1 MGVHNSSGSR
11 SDRRV
16 EESFSLWRNMKGFV
30 AVFTGIVA
38 SGSVSGAP
46 QNFIMNRCTNDCNI
60 RDLSNIEHNQVSTNY
75 VDYRNENTYNLDNIF
90 TNVRSTSTSSND
102 YFNVLP
108 YFFGNNRRYKR
119 EALREESAPYAYQT
133 RVQNPDQGM
142 EYQVDVTVDRNGN
155 SRSLQRV
162 QQNEVEIRDPSQS
175 YQMLL
180 ERSMQHGLNGNRRE
194 NLVDQKMELLEDRLM
209 LEQYR
214 ADIISAEERSMLEQ
228 RQMRERERMD
238 NRRMMEQRFMDQRN
252 MDDQTNMDQ
261 RNEMDQYRMDQ
272 RNNLDQDLLE
282 RRHMRNEQMMDSKNL
297 KEQIYLEQREKVGQD
312 QIDQKRAMLDRVEDQ
327 ERRLMEQQQMM
338 KNRGEQFLRMDQG
351 QANRMEEQKRME
363 GLRMGAQKQMSD
375 RRMYMRNPMVNRR
388 TNQMA

>member
-16 EESFSLWRNMKGFV
+16 VESFSLWRNMKGFV

-38 SGSVSGAP
+38 SGSVGGAP

-60 RDLSNIEHNQVSTNY
+60 RDLSNIEHNQISTNF

-108 YFFGNNRRYKR
+108 YFFGNRFKR

-142 EYQVDVTVDRNGN
+142 EYQVDVTVDRSGN

-180 ERSMQHGLNGNRRE
+180 ERSMQQGLNGNRRE

-252 MDDQTNMDQ
+252 MDDQTNMDR

-272 RNNLDQDLLE
+272 RNNLDQDLLD

-297 KEQIYLEQREKVGQD
+297 NEQIYLEQMEKVGQE

-338 KNRGEQFLRMDQG
+338 EDSRGEQILRMDQG
-351 QANRMEEQKRME
+351 QAYRMEEQKRME
-363 GLRMGAQKQMSD
+363 GLRMSAQKQISD

>member
-38 SGSVSGAP
+38 CGSVSGAP

-75 VDYRNENTYNLDNIF
+75 VDYRTENTYNLDNIF
-90 TNVRSTSTSSND
+90 TNVRSTSSSSND

-119 EALREESAPYAYQT
+119 EALKEESAPYAYQT

-175 YQMLL
+175 YQMLP

-238 NRRMMEQRFMDQRN
+238 NRRMMEQRLMDQRN
-252 MDDQTNMDQ
+252 
-261 RNEMDQYRMDQ
+261 MDQ
-272 RNNLDQDLLE
+272 RNNLDQDLLN

-297 KEQIYLEQREKVGQD
+297 KEQIYLEQMEKVGQD

-338 KNRGEQFLRMDQG
+338 ENRGEQFLRMDQG

-363 GLRMGAQKQMSD
+363 GLRMSAQKQMSD

>member
-1 MGVHNSSGSR
+1 
-11 SDRRV
+11 
-16 EESFSLWRNMKGFV
+16 MKGFV

-38 SGSVSGAP
+38 SGSVTGAP
-46 QNFIMNRCTNDCNI
+46 QNFIMNRCTNDC
-60 RDLSNIEHNQVSTNY
+60 
-75 VDYRNENTYNLDNIF
+75 
-90 TNVRSTSTSSND
+90 
-102 YFNVLP
+102 FNVLP
-108 YFFGNNRRYKR
+108 YFFGNNKRYKR

-133 RVQNPDQGM
+133 KVQNPDQGM

-162 QQNEVEIRDPSQS
+162 QQNEVEIIDPSKS

-180 ERSMQHGLNGNRRE
+180 ERSMQQGLNGNRRE

-214 ADIISAEERSMLEQ
+214 DDIMSAEERSMLEQ

-252 MDDQTNMDQ
+252 MADQTNMD
-261 RNEMDQYRMDQ
+261 RRSEMDQYRMDQ
-272 RNNLDQDLLE
+272 RNNLNQDLLD

-297 KEQIYLEQREKVGQD
+297 NEQIYLEQMEKVGQE
-312 QIDQKRAMLDRVEDQ
+312 QIDQKRDMLDRVEDQ

-338 KNRGEQFLRMDQG
+338 EDSRGEQFLRMDQG
-351 QANRMEEQKRME
+351 QANRME
-363 GLRMGAQKQMSD
+363 GLRMSAQKQMSD

>member
-16 EESFSLWRNMKGFV
+16 EESFSLWHNMKGFV

-75 VDYRNENTYNLDNIF
+75 VDYRNENSYNLDNIF
-90 TNVRSTSTSSND
+90 TNVRSTSSSSND

-175 YQMLL
+175 YQMLP

-214 ADIISAEERSMLEQ
+214 ADIISAGERSMLEQ

-238 NRRMMEQRFMDQRN
+238 NRRIMEQRFMDQRN
-252 MDDQTNMDQ
+252 MEDQT
-261 RNEMDQYRMDQ
+261 RMDQ

>member
-1 MGVHNSSGSR
+1 MGVHNSSGPR

-16 EESFSLWRNMKGFV
+16 EESFSLWHKMKGFV

-90 TNVRSTSTSSND
+90 TNVRSTSSSSND

-108 YFFGNNRRYKR
+108 YFFGNNRRFKR

-133 RVQNPDQGM
+133 RDHNPDQGM

-214 ADIISAEERSMLEQ
+214 ADIISAEERC
-228 RQMRERERMD
+228 
-238 NRRMMEQRFMDQRN
+238 MMEQRFMDQRN
-252 MDDQTNMDQ
+252 MEDQTNMDQ

-272 RNNLDQDLLE
+272 RNNLDQDLLN

-297 KEQIYLEQREKVGQD
+297 KEQIYLEQMEKVGQD

>member
-11 SDRRV
+11 SDGRV

-38 SGSVSGAP
+38 SGSVTGAP

-60 RDLSNIEHNQVSTNY
+60 RDLSNIEHNQISTNY

-102 YFNVLP
+102 YYNVLP

-133 RVQNPDQGM
+133 KVQNPDQGM
-142 EYQVDVTVDRNGN
+142 EYQVDVTVDRSGN

-162 QQNEVEIRDPSQS
+162 QQNEVEIRDPSQRC
-175 YQMLL
+175 QMLL
-180 ERSMQHGLNGNRRE
+180 ERSMQHGLNGNTRE

-228 RQMRERERMD
+228 RQMRERERMG
-238 NRRMMEQRFMDQRN
+238 NRRMMEQKFTDQRN
-252 MDDQTNMDQ
+252 LADQTNMDQ
-261 RNEMDQYRMDQ
+261 RNEMGQYRMDQ
-272 RNNLDQDLLE
+272 RNKLDQDLL
-282 RRHMRNEQMMDSKNL
+282 DSRNL
-297 KEQIYLEQREKVGQD
+297 KEEIYLEQMEKFGQE

-338 KNRGEQFLRMDQG
+338 ENRGEQIPRMDQG
-351 QANRMEEQKRME
+351 QSYRMEEQKRME
-363 GLRMGAQKQMSD
+363 GLRMPAQKQMSD

>member
-38 SGSVSGAP
+38 SGSVTGAP

-60 RDLSNIEHNQVSTNY
+60 RDLSNIAHNQISTNF

-108 YFFGNNRRYKR
+108 YFFGNRFKR

-142 EYQVDVTVDRNGN
+142 EYQVDVRVDRSGN

-162 QQNEVEIRDPSQS
+162 KQNEVEIIDPSKS

-180 ERSMQHGLNGNRRE
+180 ERSMQQGLNGNRRE
-194 NLVDQKMELLEDRLM
+194 NLVDQKMELLGDRLM
-209 LEQYR
+209 L
-214 ADIISAEERSMLEQ
+214 
-228 RQMRERERMD
+228 
-238 NRRMMEQRFMDQRN
+238 EQRFMDQRN
-252 MDDQTNMDQ
+252 MDDQTNMDR

-272 RNNLDQDLLE
+272 RNNLDQVLLD

-297 KEQIYLEQREKVGQD
+297 DEQIYLEQMEKVGQE

-338 KNRGEQFLRMDQG
+338 EDSRGEQILRMDQG
-351 QANRMEEQKRME
+351 QAYRMEEQKRME
-363 GLRMGAQKQMSD
+363 GLRMSAQKQMSV
-375 RRMYMRNPMVNRR
+375 RRMYLRNPIVNRR

>member
-38 SGSVSGAP
+38 SGSVGGAP

-60 RDLSNIEHNQVSTNY
+60 RDLSNIEHNQISTNF

-108 YFFGNNRRYKR
+108 YFFGNNRRFKR

-142 EYQVDVTVDRNGN
+142 EYQVDVTVDRSGN

-162 QQNEVEIRDPSQS
+162 QQNEVEIKDPSQR

-180 ERSMQHGLNGNRRE
+180 ERSMQHGLNGNTRE

-214 ADIISAEERSMLEQ
+214 ANIISAEERSMLEQ
-228 RQMRERERMD
+228 
-238 NRRMMEQRFMDQRN
+238 
-252 MDDQTNMDQ
+252 
-261 RNEMDQYRMDQ
+261 
-272 RNNLDQDLLE
+272 
-282 RRHMRNEQMMDSKNL
+282 RHMRNEQMMDSKNL
-297 KEQIYLEQREKVGQD
+297 NEQIYLEQMEKVGQE

-338 KNRGEQFLRMDQG
+338 GDSRGEQILRMDQC
-351 QANRMEEQKRME
+351 QAYRMEEQKRME
-363 GLRMGAQKQMSD
+363 GLRMSAQKQISD

>member
-38 SGSVSGAP
+38 SGSVGGAP
-46 QNFIMNRCTNDCNI
+46 QNFIMNRCTNDCNF
-60 RDLSNIEHNQVSTNY
+60 RDLSNIEHNQISTNF

-108 YFFGNNRRYKR
+108 YFFGNNRRFKR

-142 EYQVDVTVDRNGN
+142 EYQVDVTVDRSGN

-162 QQNEVEIRDPSQS
+162 QQNEVEIKDPSQR

-180 ERSMQHGLNGNRRE
+180 ERSMQHGLNGNTRE

-228 RQMRERERMD
+228 R
-238 NRRMMEQRFMDQRN
+238 FMDQRN
-252 MDDQTNMDQ
+252 MDDQTNMDR
-261 RNEMDQYRMDQ
+261 RNEMDQYTWI
-272 RNNLDQDLLE
+272 
-282 RRHMRNEQMMDSKNL
+282 
-297 KEQIYLEQREKVGQD
+297 KEI
-312 QIDQKRAMLDRVEDQ
+312 
-327 ERRLMEQQQMM
+327 
-338 KNRGEQFLRMDQG
+338 
-351 QANRMEEQKRME
+351 
-363 GLRMGAQKQMSD
+363 
-375 RRMYMRNPMVNRR
+375 
-388 TNQMA
+388 

>member
-108 YFFGNNRRYKR
+108 YFFGNRRYKR
-119 EALREESAPYAYQT
+119 EALREESAPYAYQS

-180 ERSMQHGLNGNRRE
+180 ERSMQHGLNGNTRE

-214 ADIISAEERSMLEQ
+214 ADIISAEERRML
-228 RQMRERERMD
+228 
-238 NRRMMEQRFMDQRN
+238 EQRFMDQRN
-252 MDDQTNMDQ
+252 MEHQTNMDQ

-272 RNNLDQDLLE
+272 RNNLDQDLLN

-297 KEQIYLEQREKVGQD
+297 KEQIYLEQMEKVGQD

>member
-119 EALREESAPYAYQT
+119 EALKEESAPYAYQT

-238 NRRMMEQRFMDQRN
+238 NRRMMDQRN

-375 RRMYMRNPMVNRR
+375 RRMYMRNPMVNRG

>member
-1 MGVHNSSGSR
+1 MGVHNSSGPR

-16 EESFSLWRNMKGFV
+16 EESFSLWHKMKGFV

-180 ERSMQHGLNGNRRE
+180 ERSMQHGLNGNTRE

-238 NRRMMEQRFMDQRN
+238 QRS

>member
-60 RDLSNIEHNQVSTNY
+60 RDLSNIEHNQISTNF

-90 TNVRSTSTSSND
+90 TNVRSTSTSTND
-102 YFNVLP
+102 YYNVLP
-108 YFFGNNRRYKR
+108 YFFGNRRFKR

-142 EYQVDVTVDRNGN
+142 EYQVDVRVDRSGN

-162 QQNEVEIRDPSQS
+162 KQNEVEIRDPSQR

-180 ERSMQHGLNGNRRE
+180 DRSMQQGLNGNRRE

-252 MDDQTNMDQ
+252 MNDQTVMDQ

-272 RNNLDQDLLE
+272 RNKLDQDLLD

-297 KEQIYLEQREKVGQD
+297 NEQVYLEQMEKVGQE

-338 KNRGEQFLRMDQG
+338 EDSRGEQILRMDQG
-351 QANRMEEQKRME
+351 QAYRMEEQKRME
-363 GLRMGAQKQMSD
+363 GLRMSAQKQMSV
-375 RRMYMRNPMVNRR
+375 RRMYLRNPMVNRR

>member
-1 MGVHNSSGSR
+1 MGK
-11 SDRRV
+11 
-16 EESFSLWRNMKGFV
+16 MKGLV
-30 AVFTGIVA
+30 TVITGIVA

-60 RDLSNIEHNQVSTNY
+60 RDLSNIQHNQVSTNY

-108 YFFGNNRRYKR
+108 YFSGNRRFKR
-119 EALREESAPYAYQT
+119 EALSEELAPYAYQT
-133 RVQNPDQGM
+133 KVQNPDHGM

-155 SRSLQRV
+155 SRSFQRV
-162 QQNEVEIRDPSQS
+162 QQNEVEIRDPSQR
-175 YQMLL
+175 YQIL
-180 ERSMQHGLNGNRRE
+180 ERSMPQGLNGNRR
-194 NLVDQKMELLEDRLM
+194 LQ

-214 ADIISAEERSMLEQ
+214 ADISSAEERSMLEQ

-261 RNEMDQYRMDQ
+261 IRMDQ
-272 RNNLDQDLLE
+272 RNDLDQELLD
-282 RRHMRNEQMMDSKNL
+282 RRHMRNEQMMDSRNL
-297 KEQIYLEQREKVGQD
+297 KEQIYLEQMEKVGQD

-327 ERRLMEQQQMM
+327 ERRLMEQQQMGEINYGLM
-338 KNRGEQFLRMDQG
+338 EDRGEQMLRMDQG
-351 QANRMEEQKRME
+351 QVNRMEEQRRME
-363 GLRMGAQKQMSD
+363 GSRMSAQKQMAN
-375 RRMYMRNPMVNRR
+375 RMYMRNPMVNRR
-388 TNQMA
+388 MNHMA

>member
-1 MGVHNSSGSR
+1 
-11 SDRRV
+11 
-16 EESFSLWRNMKGFV
+16 MKGFV

-60 RDLSNIEHNQVSTNY
+60 RDLSNIEHNQISTNF

-180 ERSMQHGLNGNRRE
+180 ERSMQQGLNGNRRE

-338 KNRGEQFLRMDQG
+338 EDSRGEQILRMDQG
-351 QANRMEEQKRME
+351 QAYRMEEQKRME
-363 GLRMGAQKQMSD
+363 GLRMSAQKQMSD

>member
-60 RDLSNIEHNQVSTNY
+60 RDLSNIEHNQISTNF

-102 YFNVLP
+102 YYNVLP
-108 YFFGNNRRYKR
+108 YFFGNRRFKR

-133 RVQNPDQGM
+133 KVQNPDQGM

-180 ERSMQHGLNGNRRE
+180 ERSMQQGLNGNRRE

-209 LEQYR
+209 LEQHR
-214 ADIISAEERSMLEQ
+214 DDIISAEERSMLEQ

-261 RNEMDQYRMDQ
+261 RNKTDQYRMDQ
-272 RNNLDQDLLE
+272 RNNLDQDLLD

-297 KEQIYLEQREKVGQD
+297 NEQVYLEQMEKVGQE
-312 QIDQKRAMLDRVEDQ
+312 QIDQKRAMLDRVEDS
-327 ERRLMEQQQMM
+327 
-338 KNRGEQFLRMDQG
+338 RGEQFLRMDQG
-351 QANRMEEQKRME
+351 QAYRME
-363 GLRMGAQKQMSD
+363 GLRMSAQKQMSD